1 MVPAAKRNGVDLF
14 EIAAQENGE
23 AVGGQKTSKHLQLMM
38 EQKQFE
44 NNWEMENRNTIVE
57 QLNSKDYIENQL
69 LTQIRF

>member
-23 AVGGQKTSKHLQLMM
+23 AVGRQKTSKHLQLMM

-57 QLNSKDYIENQL
+57 QLNSKDYIENQS